1 MTRPRT
7 PLLRTKEREI
17 ARAGKLLFG
26 AFFGEG
32 ETMGDGL
39 ARALAEEDG
48 DAAPA
53 PAAIHASPTAPA
65 APTSPARAAHTTTE
79 IAVPS
84 YTTIRCGCC
93 PREAVLPSNTPSSA
107 LEAMGWRRVRC
118 VDGSV
123 AWQCDGCT
131 GAR

>member
-1 MTRPRT
+1 MTRPRS
-7 PLLRTKEREI
+7 PLARAKEREI

-48 DAAPA
+48 AEHMEHGAR
-53 PAAIHASPTAPA
+53 
-65 APTSPARAAHTTTE
+65 APTPTPPARVVHT
-79 IAVPS
+79 AVVVQS
-84 YTTIRCGCC
+84 YTSVRCGCC

-107 LEAMGWRRVRC
+107 LGVMGWRRVRF
-118 VDGSV
+118 VDGSE
-123 AWQCDGCT
+123 AWQCADC
-131 GAR
+131 ANPR

>member
-1 MTRPRT
+1 MTRPRS
-7 PLLRTKEREI
+7 PLARSKEREI

-48 DAAPA
+48 AEPMKHVSSRAPRAPA
-53 PAAIHASPTAPA
+53 PTPP
-65 APTSPARAAHTTTE
+65 PARVVHT
-79 IAVPS
+79 ALVVPS
-84 YTTIRCGCC
+84 YTSVRCGCC

-107 LEAMGWRRVRC
+107 LVAMGWRRVRF
-118 VDGSV
+118 VDGSE
-123 AWQCDGCT
+123 AWQCADC
-131 GAR
+131 AAPR